1 MRDGH
6 RAAAPW
12 QVVGCMAMER
22 RTDAALLRAAREA
35 DPEAFGAFYA
45 RHVDA
50 VLAYFGRRVADRE
63 VVADLTA
70 ECFSAALLSVARWD
84 AARGEPAAWLFG
96 IAAHQLSRYRR
107 RGAVERRARER
118 LGIERIALSDAE
130 LREVLDG
137 TDELLAAL
145 PEGQRTAVA
154 ARVLDDRAYDDIAT
168 ELGVSEPVVRK
179 RVSRGLTTLRGRLR
193 PTEEDA

>member
-1 MRDGH
+1 
-6 RAAAPW
+6 
-12 QVVGCMAMER
+12 MAMER
-22 RTDAALLRAAREA
+22 RSDAALLRAAREA

-50 VLAYFGRRVADRE
+50 ILRFFGRRVTDRE
-63 VVADLTA
+63 AVADLTA
-70 ECFSAALLSVARWD
+70 ECFAAALLSVGRWD

-96 IAAHQLSRYRR
+96 IAAHQLSRYHR

-130 LREVLDG
+130 LRAVLDG

-145 PEGQRTAVA
+145 PADQRTAVA
-154 ARVLDDRAYDDIAT
+154 ARVLDDRDYDDIAT

-179 RVSRGLTTLRGRLR
+179 RVSRGLATLRGRLR
-193 PTEEDA
+193 STEEEA